1 MLSLKLDLFQ
11 NFNICKSTSLV
22 FLYIR
27 LTMDYMNKV
36 TILLFSPE
44 LSSQSLK
51 NEIDIFKKMISSNS
65 GKLITEEDWGLREL
79 SYNINKF
86 KKAFYKFY
94 QLEISGNDIDSIKKN
109 LNQSENVL
117 RHLFIKVNQHQEL
130 PTKLENEKNK
140 KRKIS
145 RDENSNSP
153 FENKKRFCPFSQPGS
168 PIIDYKDIRL
178 LSRYISE
185 KGKIIPSR
193 ITGVSRKK
201 QKELSR
207 AIKRARFLSLMSYT
221 NKFNAQ

>member
-1 MLSLKLDLFQ
+1 MK
-11 NFNICKSTSLV
+11 
-22 FLYIR
+22 R
-27 LTMDYMNKV
+27 
-36 TILLFSPE
+36 
-44 LSSQSLK
+44 
-51 NEIDIFKKMISSNS
+51 
-65 GKLITEEDWGLREL
+65 
-79 SYNINKF
+79 
-86 KKAFYKFY
+86 
-94 QLEISGNDIDSIKKN
+94 
-109 LNQSENVL
+109 
-117 RHLFIKVNQHQEL
+117 
-130 PTKLENEKNK
+130 NK

-145 RDENSNSP
+145 KDENSNSP
-153 FENKKRFCPFSQPGS
+153 LENKKRFCPFSQPGS